1 MFCGLPAGCGGVS
14 LQDLL
19 LQLCKSPL
27 SNNPLMSLLRSL
39 GCFFGLDAGQLQ
51 GLPACGLQPN
61 IR

>member
-1 MFCGLPAGCGGVS
+1 MFCRLPAVCGGVS

-39 GCFFGLDAGQLQ
+39 GCCFGLDAGQLQ
-51 GLPACGLQPN
+51 GLPAFGLQPN